1 MNAANNKNRP
11 LQMINQTDVRPL
23 TGYFTH
29 DRIAVPNPLPEAP
42 ERPER
47 LDVIERNMLAL
58 GMDALVRVHYAKPA
72 PIESV
77 ILAHDLEYVRR
88 LEAASAGDPA
98 ALATFDA
105 PDTRVGPDTFDAAMK
120 SAGAVVEAVDELYAG
135 RIKNAFCGVRPPG
148 HHAARAEA
156 RGFCY
161 LNNVA
166 IGAYWAMRRHGA
178 RRVVIVDFDAHHGD
192 GTEEI
197 VANHPDIRFMSLFQ
211 WPLYPH
217 RMMEP
222 TPKNVVVSPVA
233 AGADGAVFTDILEN
247 VWLPQLE
254 AFRPDIIFVSAG
266 FDAHVEEQMAQ
277 LKVKELDYAR
287 ITRRLLDAADVSL
300 RGASRERARGRL
312 RRQKPCAKRDGASQ
326 HAGHAR
332 TNRAI
337 RRRTTCR
344 FSPGPLSRTAS
355 RCARSGPG
363 PHSTLPIRATRP
375 WCSRPSSTP
384 TS

>member
-178 RRVVIVDFDAHHGD
+178 RRVAIVDFDAHHGD

-266 FDAHVEEQMAQ
+266 FDAHGEEQMAQ
-277 LKVKELDYAR
+277 LTVKELDYAR
-287 ITRRLLDAADVSL
+287 ITRRLLDAADVLCEGRLVSVLEGGYAVRSL
-300 RGASRERARGRL
+300 ARSVMAHLNMLVMRGRT
-312 RRQKPCAKRDGASQ
+312 
-326 HAGHAR
+326 AR
-332 TNRAI
+332 
-337 RRRTTCR
+337 
-344 FSPGPLSRTAS
+344 
-355 RCARSGPG
+355 
-363 PHSTLPIRATRP
+363 
-375 WCSRPSSTP
+375 
-384 TS
+384 

>member
-88 LEAASAGDPA
+88 L
-98 ALATFDA
+98 
-105 PDTRVGPDTFDAAMK
+105 DAAMK

-178 RRVVIVDFDAHHGD
+178 RRVAIVDFDAHHGD

-233 AGADGAVFTDILEN
+233 AGADGTVFTDILEN

-287 ITRRLLDAADVSL
+287 ITRRLLDAADVLCEGRLVSVLEGGYAVRSL
-300 RGASRERARGRL
+300 ARSVMAHLNMLVMRGRT
-312 RRQKPCAKRDGASQ
+312 
-326 HAGHAR
+326 AR
-332 TNRAI
+332 
-337 RRRTTCR
+337 
-344 FSPGPLSRTAS
+344 
-355 RCARSGPG
+355 
-363 PHSTLPIRATRP
+363 
-375 WCSRPSSTP
+375 
-384 TS
+384 